1 MKVQSYD
8 KPEVLVKITD
18 DIYRYRW
25 DIHKEERI
33 LDYSTDAET
42 IVVNDV
48 QWVANEVELLAP
60 LSANKIIESAITKT
74 WSNSQEQ
81 KLVNEYNAA
90 MLGISNG
97 EEAERAKEA
106 YSAFLR
112 ERAELKAQ
120 VERDC
125 EMLKIK

>member
-1 MKVQSYD
+1 MKVYSYS
-8 KPEVLVKITD
+8 KPDVLVKID
-18 DIYRYRW
+18 EDSYRYRW
-25 DIHKEERI
+25 DIHTEERI

-60 LSANKIIESAITKT
+60 LSANKIIEAAITKT

-97 EEAERAKEA
+97 EEAERAKDA